1 MTDEP
6 SNEIVEVSRA
16 VTESAVAA
24 QKALEVVRS
33 TGGFADRVFGDL
45 VTDSVG
51 VIADK
56 IKHYRFRNYVKLSEE
71 TMKILRS
78 RGCSEDGATKPVPPK
93 IAIPLIENATIED
106 DDELRKLWASLL
118 ANPADPKFEVDV
130 KLRHVS
136 LLREMEPLDVRILN
150 ACYVEKQSN
159 FRNIAPG
166 EVQFKMDQIAKSFGV
181 ADDRVELALL
191 NLIRLSC
198 VDPGYLPGPM
208 AMNVG
213 GRSRNQTVYVGTEV
227 FTLTSLGIEL
237 CKAAALFVA

>member
-130 KLRHVS
+130 KLR
-136 LLREMEPLDVRILN
+136 LRLAASRDGTLDVRILN
-150 ACYVEKQSN
+150 ACYVEKQSI
-159 FRNIAPG
+159 FRNTHLARSSSRW
-166 EVQFKMDQIAKSFGV
+166 DQIAKSFGV
-181 ADDRVELALL
+181 AGRLVL
-191 NLIRLSC
+191 NW
-198 VDPGYLPGPM
+198 
-208 AMNVG
+208 
-213 GRSRNQTVYVGTEV
+213 RS
-227 FTLTSLGIEL
+227 
-237 CKAAALFVA
+237 